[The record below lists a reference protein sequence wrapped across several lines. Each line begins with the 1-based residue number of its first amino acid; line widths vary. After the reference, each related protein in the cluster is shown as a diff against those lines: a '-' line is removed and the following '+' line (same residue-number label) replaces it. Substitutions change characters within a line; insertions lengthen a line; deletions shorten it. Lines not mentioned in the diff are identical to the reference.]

1 MPSLGFF
8 LNRTQELC
16 EQIQALKFR
25 APGIFTN
32 SFIAEPKITTLLKDA
47 EEHELALYRIRKPTR
62 LAIRATFDEWGIETN
77 GHGGPGDNS
86 GGNAA
91 ELQQL
96 DYRPERVDGRS
107 VYADDSIITLERG
120 TRRTWV
126 RIPHLVSTSASTQ
139 REGPRLET
147 LPDLSSPSLSPS
159 KRLQGLTAVDT
170 PIDDVCHQAKELVHR
185 YPALVSEA
193 EAENLDAY
201 CERFTLLAAEVRE
214 LQETVDRQLRQ
225 LADYSV
231 ALNDLVL
238 LSSPR
243 RGGGAA
249 PAREAEEDIDEALE
263 REERA
268 TRALE
273 DQLELVT

>member
-62 LAIRATFDEWGIETN
+62 LTIRATFDDWGINTN
-77 GHGGPGDNS
+77 GSGGPGDDS
-86 GGNAA
+86 GGNAP

-96 DYRPERVDGRS
+96 EYRPERVDGRS
-107 VYADDSIITLERG
+107 VYADDSIITSERG

-139 REGPRLET
+139 RDAPRLGTIPE
-147 LPDLSSPSLSPS
+147 LSSPSLSPS

-201 CERFTLLAAEVRE
+201 CERFTLLAAEVRQ
-214 LQETVDRQLRQ
+214 LQETADRQLRQ

-231 ALNDLVL
+231 AINDLVL
-238 LSSPR
+238 LSSPL
-243 RGGGAA
+243 RGG
-249 PAREAEEDIDEALE
+249 AREVEEDIDEALE
-263 REERA
+263 REEHA

-273 DQLELVT
+273 DQLEMVT